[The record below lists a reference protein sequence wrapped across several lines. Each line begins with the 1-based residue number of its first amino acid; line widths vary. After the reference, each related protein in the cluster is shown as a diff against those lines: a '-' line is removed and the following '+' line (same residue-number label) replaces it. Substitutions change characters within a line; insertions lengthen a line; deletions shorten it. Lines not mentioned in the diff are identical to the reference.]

1 MKLFIAAGGTGGHVF
16 PGISVAD
23 RFTAMSPENEVVFI
37 GTKIGLESKAVPQA
51 GYRILYVDARQFSGR
66 NIVYKLVTV
75 AGLVKGIHDCLSFI
89 KKENPHAILGMGGFA
104 SVPMVIAGFIH
115 GTPIFLH
122 EQNVQPGLANK
133 ILAKYAR
140 TIFISFEDTRHY
152 LGRSRVVLT
161 GNPIR
166 NSVKKRDRDI
176 IDEQYFG
183 IFVFGGSRG
192 ARSINQSVVD
202 MLRYLKEDRDRVI
215 IFHQTGAE
223 DYEGVKD
230 IYENSGI
237 RHEVFPFTDNM
248 AYYYNNSHVVISRA
262 GASTIFELAYFERP
276 AILIPYPFSAGQ
288 HQWKNALQVE
298 RIGGGYIIENSEAT
312 GERLFG
318 VIKRLIDE
326 PELGKKMGENMG
338 RLYIDD
344 AEGLIVK
351 GIIDGIS

>member
-23 RFTAMSPENEVVFI
+23 RWTAISPENEVVFI
-37 GTKIGLESKAVPQA
+37 GTKTGLESRAVPQS

-66 NIVYKLVTV
+66 NIAYKFVTV
-75 AGLVKGIHDCLSFI
+75 ASLVKGIHTCLGFI
-89 KKENPHAILGMGGFA
+89 KKEKPCAILGMGGFA

-152 LGRSRVVLT
+152 LGRSRVALT

-166 NSVKKRDRDI
+166 DSVKKGEGHRNE
-176 IDEQYFG
+176 DEFC

-192 ARSINQSVVD
+192 ARSINQSVVA
-202 MLRYLKEDRDRVI
+202 MLTYLKEYKDKVI
-215 IFHQTGAE
+215 IYHQTGTE

-230 IYENSGI
+230 IYEGSGI
-237 RHEVFPFTDNM
+237 RHEVFAFTDKM
-248 AYYYNNSHVVISRA
+248 AYYYHNSHLVISRA
-262 GASTIFELAYFERP
+262 GASTIFELAYFRRP

-298 RIGGGYIIENSEAT
+298 RAGGGYIIENSEAT

-318 VIKRLIDE
+318 VIKKLMDE
-326 PELGKKMGENMG
+326 PELVKRMGENMG
-338 RLYIDD
+338 KLYIDD
-344 AEGLIVK
+344 SEGLIVK
-351 GIIDGIS
+351 GIMDGIS

>member
-16 PGISVAD
+16 PGISIAD
-23 RFTAMSPENEVVFI
+23 RFTAISSDNEVVFI
-37 GTKIGLESKAVPQA
+37 GTRTGLEARAVPQA
-51 GYRILYVDARQFSGR
+51 GYRLLYVDARQFSGR
-66 NIVYKLVTV
+66 NIAYKLVTV
-75 AGLVKGIHDCLSFI
+75 ANLVKGIHTCLRHI
-89 KKENPHAILGMGGFA
+89 KREEPQAILGMGGFA

-115 GTPIFLH
+115 GTHIFLH
-122 EQNVQPGLANK
+122 EQNVQPGLANR
-133 ILAKYAR
+133 ILAKYAK

-152 LGRSRVVLT
+152 LAGSRVMLT

-166 NSVKKRDRDI
+166 NSVKKRNGQPNDDR
-176 IDEQYFG
+176 FG

-202 MLRYLKEDRDRVI
+202 MLNYLDDYRDKVV
-215 IFHQTGAE
+215 IFHQTGTE

-230 IYENSGI
+230 IYERSKVK
-237 RHEVFPFTDNM
+237 HEVFAFTDNM

-262 GASTIFELAYFERP
+262 GASTIFELAYFKRP

-298 RIGGGYIIENSEAT
+298 RAGGGYIIENSEAS
-312 GERLFG
+312 GERLFY

-326 PELGKKMGENMG
+326 PELLKKMGENIG

-344 AEGLIVK
+344 AEGLIIK
-351 GIIDGIS
+351 GIKDGIS